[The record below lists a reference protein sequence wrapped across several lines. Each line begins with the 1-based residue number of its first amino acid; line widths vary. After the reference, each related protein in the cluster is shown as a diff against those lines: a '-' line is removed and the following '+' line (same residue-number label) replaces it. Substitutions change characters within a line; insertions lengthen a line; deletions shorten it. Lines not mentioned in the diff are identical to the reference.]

1 MVQCGMP
8 WQKHPP
14 TPPKTAG
21 GAPPERWSPPP
32 HAHSRFYFFH
42 KKAYNMRP
50 FILAAILAPLAA
62 HATTIQVCDGE
73 FALCAASPTTA
84 VPGQTINVNGVTFAL
99 GTSVCP
105 VLKGPAFAD
114 MDLMSNSC
122 AKPAPGKVWSLFQPR
137 KQFPQA
143 PTWATQPSA
152 FRKFTTTATPTGG
165 MSNMFSFP
173 CTVRPNKINGT
184 KLADCYGPMN
194 ESLTGIAVAPGTEV
208 MTQSPEGAANPVG
221 GPTP

>member
-1 MVQCGMP
+1 M
-8 WQKHPP
+8 
-14 TPPKTAG
+14 
-21 GAPPERWSPPP
+21 
-32 HAHSRFYFFH
+32 
-42 KKAYNMRP
+42 KKAYKMRP
-50 FILAAILAPLAA
+50 LLTVAALVALLCPPV

-84 VPGQTINVNGVTFAL
+84 VPNQTINVNGKTFPL

-105 VLKGPAFAD
+105 VLRGPALAD
-114 MDLMSNSC
+114 MDLMNNSC
-122 AKPAPGKVWSLFQPR
+122 ANPAPGKVWSLFQPR
-137 KQFPQA
+137 TKFPQA
-143 PTWATQPSA
+143 PTWSTQPAA

-173 CTVRPNKINGT
+173 CTVRPKKINGT

-194 ESLTGIAVAPGTEV
+194 ESPTGTAVPAGTEV

-221 GPTP
+221 GPTPTP